1 MFHISKTLLRTAALA
16 SLLGTIAPPV
26 TANAA
31 ASSYNGGQ
39 NVVYKTTLAES
50 EGRSEAILDWRNPS
64 LELTFDMSDADWTDK
79 LELLLSADPIGK
91 MSRQTNLMVQ
101 FNNGAPTPL
110 VTRGQGF
117 DARILLEA
125 AKIRPRS
132 NTIRISYPK
141 PDGAQC
147 LSEDHGGWRLDFN
160 NSLLVAKARAKSRN
174 YQLLEVERRLANSAM
189 RPKSV
194 HIIARGQE
202 TTKLQ
207 VLAAQGI
214 AMRMDTLPEFKT
226 TKSSSEFEVVIAR
239 RDKLQGLVTDKN
251 ILSGEG
257 PRISLHEGRPMRLII
272 TGDTDEEV
280 LSMASTFASNPLP
293 QTRSANANVGEL
305 SFQVPFSMQQSHI
318 QDSAKISDL
327 NGSYFDDS
335 WGPQPKNITFNV
347 KDPLASS
354 GEVLLRIASGKTVS
368 KDSRV
373 NVSLNGQKLGY
384 TTLNKTRKSVAFE
397 IPAGILQGT
406 DNQLTIT
413 PELDIARASA
423 CQHIEDA
430 PGFYLGAGS
439 KITIDTAENSP
450 TAELSTLAATGAPFS
465 IAQGTDTLIVLPARS
480 SRDYQA
486 SLKLMAKLAKTSGTS
501 WAQADIQRA
510 SNLSALDLSK
520 NILFI
525 GPSSQLNSAILEGA
539 PKSLLSALKG
549 KKLNGNSYDVAS
561 TERFAS
567 ASAAQTFELYAASQA
582 RLGSIRQGG
591 VAALY
596 PSGAN
601 EGKVIGVI
609 TNTAGIGFS
618 TIANQLVKSDHWNKV
633 EGSVAR
639 WNAGQVLMAQTAM
652 SVPNFKPAAPASAE
666 GFALAG
672 FNLPKFDLPKF
683 DKGAFEFGEIDS
695 ASVKAKFGAAT
706 KAFSGKIAAIRNS
719 FTSGN
724 KAATATSVS
733 ALPKLRGFSK
743 VEAGP
748 KSSWL
753 SDAAQ
758 NLSAK
763 FNQTGIADKFKS
775 LSESLKKKSEPV
787 GPEASF
793 FAKLT
798 AHPFAPFIF
807 GLGALFIF
815 LGVSRPKPHHLN
827 NLVD

>member
-1 MFHISKTLLRTAALA
+1 MFYISKKLISTAALA
-16 SLLGTIAPPV
+16 TLLGTIALPV

-39 NVVYKTTLAES
+39 NLVYKTTLAES
-50 EGRSEAILDWRNPS
+50 EGRSEAVLDWRNPS
-64 LELTFDMSDADWTDK
+64 IDLTFDMSDADWTDK
-79 LELLLSADPIGK
+79 LELLLSADPMGK
-91 MSRQTNLMVQ
+91 VSRQTNLMVQ
-101 FNNGAPTPL
+101 FNNGEPTPL

-132 NTIRISYPK
+132 NTIRIIYPK
-141 PDGAQC
+141 PQGAQC
-147 LSEDHGGWRLDFN
+147 LSAEHGGWRIDFE

-174 YQLLEVERRLANSAM
+174 YQLLEVEKRLANSAT

-194 HIIARGQE
+194 HILARGQD

-214 AMRMDTLPEFKT
+214 GMRMDTLPEFKT

-251 ILSGEG
+251 ILGGEG

-272 TGDTDEEV
+272 TGDTDAEV
-280 LSMASTFASNPLP
+280 MSMASTFASNPLP
-293 QTRSANANVGEL
+293 TTRSAKANVGEL
-305 SFQVPFSMQQSHI
+305 TFQTPYALQETHI
-318 QDSAKISDL
+318 EGTAKLSDL
-327 NGSYFDDS
+327 NGSFFDNS
-335 WGPQPKNITFNV
+335 WGPKPKNITFNV

-373 NVSLNGQKLGY
+373 KISLNGQKLGY

-413 PELDIARASA
+413 PELDIARSSA
-423 CQHIEDA
+423 CQHIEDT

-439 KITIDTAENSP
+439 KITIETEASSP
-450 TAELSTLAATGAPFS
+450 TAELSTLTATGAPFS
-465 IAQGTDTLIVLPARS
+465 IAQAADTLIVLPARS

-525 GPSSQLNSAILEGA
+525 GPSSQLNNTILEGA

-561 TERFAS
+561 TERFAG
-567 ASAAQTFELYAASQA
+567 ASAAQTFQIAAAQTRS
-582 RLGSIRQGG
+582 RSIHQGG

-596 PSGAN
+596 PSEASQ
-601 EGKVIGVI
+601 GKVIGVI
-609 TNTAGIGFS
+609 TNTAGARFS
-618 TIANQLVKSDHWNKV
+618 TIANQLIKSDHWNKV
-633 EGSVAR
+633 EGSVSR
-639 WNAGQVLMAQTAM
+639 WNAGQVLMAQTALD
-652 SVPNFKPAAPASAE
+652 VPNFKAPSAANSK
-666 GFALAG
+666 GFSLPKLK
-672 FNLPKFDLPKF
+672 LPKFDR
-683 DKGAFEFGEIDS
+683 GAFEFGEINS
-695 ASVKAKFGAAT
+695 ASVKARLASTT
-706 KAFSGKIAAIRNS
+706 KALSAKAAS
-719 FTSGN
+719 FKSLIGSS
-724 KAATATSVS
+724 KAATPPTTSP
-733 ALPKLRGFSK
+733 AIPKLRGFSK
-743 VEAGP
+743 VESGP
-748 KSSWL
+748 QSTVL
-753 SDAAQ
+753 STSIARVSERLGSVG
-758 NLSAK
+758 LS
-763 FNQTGIADKFKS
+763 DKFKALSHSFKRKTPQLSPDAS
-775 LSESLKKKSEPV
+775 LFDKFL
-787 GPEASF
+787 
-793 FAKLT
+793 
-798 AHPFAPFIF
+798 AHPFAPLTF

-815 LGVSRPKPHHLN
+815 LGFSRPKSHIMN
-827 NLVD
+827 NLAD